1 MISNFGKQH
10 ICTICSE
17 YTRSDLSRCVICG
30 YEQHII
36 PSRRKRVLIIPTD
49 NKRQK
54 RARLSNPRNI
64 STIASTRSSLLV
76 EIHAKI
82 AFLFILSTI
91 LKLSTSLVPDYISTS
106 LLILNPLTAIPLI
119 RKLPPRWFHLNL
131 SSICTCFWSAAF
143 ILWGNYLI
151 LKVIWG
157 ITVLHYTYRCFQ
169 LPRFKFRAKIVN
181 DQNYLLIPTFCEGK
195 LACTLLAEV
204 AKWMIKTPNQ
214 ALTLAFCSNLAI
226 YGTILLKQR
235 RFDKFI
241 FQVYNIT
248 LSSFFV
254 FYYLL
259 DIKSEIK

>member
-1 MISNFGKQH
+1 MVLNFGKQLA
-10 ICTICSE
+10 T
-17 YTRSDLSRCVICG
+17 LSRAPI
-30 YEQHII
+30 
-36 PSRRKRVLIIPTD
+36 
-49 NKRQK
+49 
-54 RARLSNPRNI
+54 
-64 STIASTRSSLLV
+64 SLLV

-82 AFLFILSTI
+82 AFIFLLVTI

-169 LPRFKFRAKIVN
+169 LPRFKFHAKIMN
-181 DQNYLLIPTFCEGK
+181 DQNYLLIPTFCGGR

-204 AKWMIKTPNQ
+204 AKCMVTTPNQ

-235 RFDKFI
+235 KFDKFI

-259 DIKSEIK
+259 DVKSEIK